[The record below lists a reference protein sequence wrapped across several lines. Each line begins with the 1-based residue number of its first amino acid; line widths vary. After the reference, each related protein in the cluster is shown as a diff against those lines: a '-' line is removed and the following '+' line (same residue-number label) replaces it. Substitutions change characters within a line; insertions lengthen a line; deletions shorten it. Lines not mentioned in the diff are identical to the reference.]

1 MLSKANQPTILTEG
15 TFLLI
20 ITVLDKI
27 KKKVFSQLSFL
38 RFNLE
43 FIESLSFW
51 ILSIPE
57 DKRCS
62 FLEIKKK
69 LHAILNS

>member
-43 FIESLSFW
+43 FIESLSF
-51 ILSIPE
+51 
-57 DKRCS
+57 
-62 FLEIKKK
+62 
-69 LHAILNS
+69 